1 MGEGRG
7 TWEEWGEGRTRG
19 VGEGRGT
26 WEVRGGGRRACGV
39 RGEGNNEGRTAW
51 DVLRTRRGRR

>member
-1 MGEGRG
+1 MGRV
-7 TWEEWGEGRTRG
+7 GEGRTRG

-39 RGEGNNEGRTAW
+39 IGEGNNEGRTA
-51 DVLRTRRGRR
+51 

>member
-1 MGEGRG
+1 MGRA
-7 TWEEWGEGRTRG
+7 GEGRTKG

-51 DVLRTRRGRR
+51 DVQRTRRGRR